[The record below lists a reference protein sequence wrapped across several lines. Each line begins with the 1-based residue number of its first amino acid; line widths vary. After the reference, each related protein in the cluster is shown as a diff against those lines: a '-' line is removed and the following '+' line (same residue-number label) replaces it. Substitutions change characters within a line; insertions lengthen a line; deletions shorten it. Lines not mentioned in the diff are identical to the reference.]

1 MKKLFTLLICSF
13 FVLAMHAQTTKE
25 MQETAKGFMRQ
36 GDYDNAVLVL
46 NRASEQDP
54 QNLDLLKDLA
64 YAYYVQRNNSKAAE
78 VIGKFQDRD
87 DLDVQAYQI
96 ISVVYLANSKIKD
109 AEKNYKRALKRFP
122 ASGVLYYE
130 YGGMLA
136 REDGSAAV
144 KLFEK
149 GIEVDPNYAGNYY
162 YMAMHHFNNGE
173 KFWSLI
179 YGEIFVNIESLSART
194 IEMKGVLL
202 EGYKK
207 LFQDSNLW
215 ENYTG
220 NKNNMFAQQVLQT
233 LNNQNGLAAE
243 GLNIETLMAIRT
255 RFVLDWFNAKNR
267 PAFRLFEQHRQ
278 MLQDGLFEAYNQWLF
293 GPAANAVQYQNWVTT
308 HAEEQK
314 EFTNYQRSRLF
325 KIPAGQQYYK
335 N

>member
-1 MKKLFTLLICSF
+1 MKKLFFLLICSL
-13 FVLAMHAQTTKE
+13 FVFAAQAQTTKE

-36 GDYDNAVLVL
+36 GDYDNAILVL

-54 QNLDLLKDLA
+54 QNLDLLKDLT
-64 YAYYVQRNNSKAAE
+64 YAYYLQRNTAKAAE
-78 VIGKFQDRD
+78 VVNKFQDRD
-87 DLDVQAYQI
+87 DLDVQSYQI
-96 ISVVYLANSKIKD
+96 ISMIYLANSQNKE

-122 ASGVLYYE
+122 AIGVLYYE

-136 REDGSAAV
+136 REDGAAAV
-144 KLFEK
+144 KLFQK

-179 YGEIFVNIESLSART
+179 YGEIFVNMESLSART
-194 IEMKGVLL
+194 IEMKNVLL

-220 NKNNMFAQQVLQT
+220 KKDNPFAQQVLQT
-233 LNNQNGLAAE
+233 LNNQNGLAA
-243 GLNIETLMAIRT
+243 GGINIETLMAIRT
-255 RFVLDWFNAKNR
+255 RFVLDWYNAKSR

-293 GPAANAVQYQNWVTT
+293 GPAANAAQYQNWVST
-308 HAEEQK
+308 HPEEQK
-314 EFTNYQRSRLF
+314 EFSNFQRSRLF
-325 KIPAGQQYYK
+325 KIPAGQQYFK